1 MQTKISPGKLGLV
14 LILVSLAAGV
24 SACAVNGAMSST
36 APEQNG
42 PVTFIKSVEEAMA
55 EVPGITA
62 EEAYEQLEQDPNTLI
77 VDVRDAEDMAITG
90 VIPEAVKVSLGSM
103 TYKADHEVPE
113 AWRDPNFEDFSRPII
128 TTCETGEMAALA
140 SKLLKDMGYTN
151 VHRLEGGTVAWQ
163 EAGYPTNPV
172 E

>member
-1 MQTKISPGKLGLV
+1 
-14 LILVSLAAGV
+14 
-24 SACAVNGAMSST
+24 
-36 APEQNG
+36 
-42 PVTFIKSVEEAMA
+42 MA

-77 VDVRDAEDMAITG
+77 VDVRDAGDMAITG
-90 VIPEAVKVSLGSM
+90 VIPEAVQVSLGSM

-113 AWRDPNFEDFSRPII
+113 AWRDPNFEDFSRPIV
-128 TTCETGEMAALA
+128 TTWETGEMAALA

-151 VHRLEGGTVAWQ
+151 VHRLEGGTVAWK
-163 EAGYPTNPV
+163 EAGFPTNPV